1 MVSIKAIYSRAF
13 AVIRKK
19 PLQLW
24 GISLLCILLTGV
36 AYTLCGVI
44 PVLALAI
51 DVLLET
57 AMVIIF
63 LRGYRGEEIAVTQLF
78 DTFRDWKTI
87 KRVLCGMGW
96 QMLWVFLWS
105 LIPVV
110 GPVFG
115 VIRMYEYRF
124 TPYILMFE
132 PEVPVTE
139 AIKLSKQKTNGFKGK
154 MFGADILYGVG
165 VTVVCILLALLSRI
179 PYIGILFALVLVVFA
194 IAAAVFGPLFLGL
207 VQAAFYE
214 EVNNRKS
221 CPRCGTPLA
230 PGARFCPRC
239 GLSADGTPAL
249 ASPAAVCPNCGAPVT
264 PGTAFCSQ
272 CGSPIA

>member
-19 PLQLW
+19 PLLLW
-24 GISLLCILLTGV
+24 GISLLCILLCGV

-51 DVLLET
+51 GVLLET
-57 AMVIIF
+57 AMVVIF

-87 KRVLCGMGW
+87 RRILCGMGW

-139 AIKLSKQKTNGFKGK
+139 AIKLSKQKTDGFKNL
-154 MFGADILYGVG
+154 MFGADALYIVG
-165 VTVVCILLALLSRI
+165 VAVACVLLNLLALI
-179 PYIGILFALVLVVFA
+179 PGIGILFRIILFVFS
-194 IAAAVFGPLFLGL
+194 IAAVLFGPLFLGL
-207 VQAAFYE
+207 LQAEFYE
-214 EVNNRKS
+214 ELTNQRV
-221 CPRCGTPLA
+221 CPRCGTPLM

-249 ASPAAVCPNCGAPVT
+249 TPPAAVCPNCGAPVT